1 MVKHVIIWKLKDELD
16 GEEKKKVLQDI
27 KVNLEGLVGVVPGLV
42 SLSIIID
49 KLDSSNGDLMLDSL
63 LENEEA
69 LKGYAV
75 HPEHVKAA
83 DTYVRPYTQVRMCI
97 DYTVSE

>member
-1 MVKHVIIWKLKDELD
+1 MVKHVIIWKLKDELV
-16 GEEKKKVLQDI
+16 GAEKEKVLQDI